1 MGRQRRTCRTTR
13 ELTRGRTP
21 ANDLIILKRKAGPG
35 TVWNTDF
42 VFPSLLVLAVLLVF
56 YFLRPRLPN
65 RLNKAFLMLVI
76 ADIATILTDLLA
88 TKADEQYQS
97 LPIPLVSFLNLLY
110 FTAFIARSLAF
121 FRLTIVLLK
130 LDHPGYSGPKYLMYL
145 VFLISELIVLSSPLT
160 GAVYSVDSTGYHR
173 GPLYAVLAVSSFFFL
188 IMGIILLVR
197 YRKRIRRS
205 TLVSALA
212 YHAILIA
219 GNAARILFPQY
230 LIMNV
235 FCLLAILVIFLA
247 FENPDLYITDRG
259 PAFNTRAFTDWLDDP
274 LHRKG
279 KRILG
284 FAIRNYNDE
293 RSMYGGTQMDQGLNL
308 IIMYLVRQFPQFLLF
323 YLRGGN
329 FALAGAEGADWEEV
343 RRVISERF
351 RSPWQAEG
359 ADLYLSATYVEIG
372 LSGRTETS
380 DRIVNT
386 LIYALDEAGESRDV
400 EQTLMTEEALEEIQR
415 QIEVKR
421 WVDKALEDNAVEV
434 FLQPIVESGT
444 KQTVAA
450 EALARIRDDS
460 GKLIPPGLFIPVAE
474 KNGSINL
481 LGEQV
486 LRKVCAFVSAHSLQA
501 AGLRW
506 INVNLS
512 PIQCM
517 HSNLPVL
524 FSSILKEYGVPA
536 EQIHLEITEESMINY
551 VKQEQQ
557 IEDLLKCGFQISLDD
572 YGSGFSNLHQVKK
585 FSFSNIKLDMKIVWD
600 YIRDRDALLPALVQA
615 FRQMGFSI
623 TAEGVET
630 QEAADAM
637 AGIGCDYLQGYYF
650 SRPMPMD
657 EFADKFIPR

>member
-1 MGRQRRTCRTTR
+1 M
-13 ELTRGRTP
+13 
-21 ANDLIILKRKAGPG
+21 
-35 TVWNTDF
+35 WNTDF

-65 RLNKAFLMLVI
+65 RLNKAFLVLI
-76 ADIATILTDLLA
+76 ITDIATVLADVLA
-88 TKADEQYQS
+88 TSADIHYQS
-97 LPIPLVSFLNLLY
+97 LSVSLVSFLNLLY
-110 FTAFIARSLAF
+110 FAAFIARSLAF
-121 FRLTIVLLK
+121 FRLIIVLLK
-130 LDHPGYSGPKYLMYL
+130 LDHSGYSGKKYLMYL
-145 VFLISELIVLSSPLT
+145 VFLVSEVIVLSSPLT
-160 GAVYSVDSTGYHR
+160 GAVYSVDSAGYHR
-173 GPLYAVLAVSSFFFL
+173 GPLYDVLAVNSFFFQ

-197 YRKRIRRS
+197 FRRRVRRS
-205 TLVSALA
+205 TLISGLA

-219 GNAARILFPQY
+219 GSTARILFPQY

-235 FCLLAILVIFLA
+235 FCLLAILVIFLS
-247 FENPDLYITDRG
+247 FQNPDLYITDRG

-308 IIMYLVRQFPQFLLF
+308 IIMYLVKQFPQFLLF

-329 FALAGAEGADWEEV
+329 FAFAGADGADWEEI
-343 RRVISERF
+343 RRAITERF

-359 ADLYLSATYVEIG
+359 VDLYLSVTYVEIP
-372 LSGRTETS
+372 LSVRTDTA

-386 LIYALDEAGESRDV
+386 LIYALDEAGESRDI
-400 EQTLMTEEALEEIQR
+400 EQTLMTEETLEEINR

-421 WVDKALEDNAVEV
+421 WLDKALENDAVEV

-444 KQTVAA
+444 NRTVAA

-474 KNGSINL
+474 KNGSINM

-486 LRKVCAFVSAHSLQA
+486 LRKVCAFIRTHSLQD
-501 AGLRW
+501 AGFRW

-517 HSNLPVL
+517 HSNLPGL
-524 FSSILKEYGVPA
+524 CSSILKEYGVPA
-536 EQIHLEITEESMINY
+536 SQIHLEITEESMINY

-557 IEDLLKCGFQISLDD
+557 IEDLLDIGFQISLDD

-585 FSFSNIKLDMKIVWD
+585 FSFSNIKLDMNIVWD

-623 TAEGVET
+623 TAEGIET
-630 QEAADAM
+630 QEMADAM
-637 AGIGCDYLQGYYF
+637 AGIGCDYLQGYCF
-650 SRPMPMD
+650 SKPLPMD
-657 EFADKFIPR
+657 AFAEKYMSGYSVKDR

>member
-1 MGRQRRTCRTTR
+1 M
-13 ELTRGRTP
+13 
-21 ANDLIILKRKAGPG
+21 
-35 TVWNTDF
+35 WNTEF
-42 VFPSLLVLAVLLVF
+42 VLPSLLVLAVLLLF
-56 YFLRPRLPN
+56 YFLRPQLPN
-65 RLNKAFLMLVI
+65 RLNKAFLMLVLT
-76 ADIATILTDLLA
+76 DIATILADILA
-88 TKADEQYQS
+88 TRADNHYQS
-97 LPIPLVSFLNLLY
+97 FSIPLLSFLNLLY
-110 FTAFIARSLAF
+110 FAAFVARSLMF

-130 LDHPGYSGPKYLMYL
+130 LDHAGYSGKKFLMYL
-145 VFLISELIVLSSPLT
+145 VFLASEGIVLSSPLT
-160 GAVYSVDSTGYHR
+160 GAVYSVDSAGYHR
-173 GPLYAVLAVSSFFFL
+173 GPLYAVLAVNSFFFL

-197 YRKRIRRS
+197 FRRRIRKS
-205 TLVSALA
+205 MLISALA

-219 GNAARILFPQY
+219 GSAARILFPQY

-235 FCLLAILVIFLA
+235 FCLLAILVIYLA

-259 PAFNTRAFTDWLDDP
+259 PAFNTRAFTDWLEDP
-274 LHRKG
+274 LHRKD
-279 KRILG
+279 KRVLG

-308 IIMYLVRQFPQFLLF
+308 IIMYLVKQFPQFLLF

-329 FALAGAEGADWEEV
+329 FALAGADGADWEEI
-343 RRVISERF
+343 RREITERF

-359 ADLYLSATYVEIG
+359 VDLYLSATYVEIS
-372 LSGRTETS
+372 LTGRTEPA

-400 EQTLMTEEALEEIQR
+400 EQTLMTEETLQEINR

-421 WVDKALEDNAVEV
+421 WLDKALEDDAVEV
-434 FLQPIVESGT
+434 FLQPIVESRT

-450 EALARIRDDS
+450 EALARIRDDD
-460 GKLIPPGLFIPVAE
+460 GKLIAPGLFVPVAE
-474 KNGSINL
+474 KNGSINT

-486 LRKVCAFVSAHSLQA
+486 LRKVCGFIRTHSLQD
-501 AGLRW
+501 AGFRW

-517 HSNLPVL
+517 HSNLPRL
-524 FSSILKEYGVPA
+524 FSSVLKEYGVPA
-536 EQIHLEITEESMINY
+536 AQIHLEITEESMINY
-551 VKQEQQ
+551 AKQEQQ
-557 IEDLLKCGFQISLDD
+557 IEDLLDFGFQISLDD

-585 FSFSNIKLDMKIVWD
+585 FSFSNIKLDMNIVWD

-630 QEAADAM
+630 QETADEM
-637 AGIGCDYLQGYYF
+637 SGIGCDYLQGYYF
-650 SRPMPMD
+650 SRPLPMD
-657 EFADKFIPR
+657 EFAEKYMHGHTGEGKHPPAGLSGEFGS

>member
-1 MGRQRRTCRTTR
+1 M
-13 ELTRGRTP
+13 
-21 ANDLIILKRKAGPG
+21 
-35 TVWNTDF
+35 WNTDF
-42 VFPSLLVLAVLLVF
+42 VFPSLLVLAVLLAF
-56 YFLRPRLPN
+56 YFFRPRLPN
-65 RLNKAFLMLVI
+65 RLNKAFLVLVI
-76 ADIATILTDLLA
+76 TDIATIVTDILA
-88 TKADEQYQS
+88 TKADDQYQS
-97 LPIPLVSFLNLLY
+97 FPVPLVSFLNLLY
-110 FTAFIARSLAF
+110 FAAFVARALAF
-121 FRLTIVLLK
+121 FRLAIVLLK
-130 LDHPGYSGPKYLMYL
+130 LDHAGYSRQKYLIYL
-145 VFLISELIVLSSPLT
+145 VFLISEAIVFSSPLT
-160 GAVYSVDSTGYHR
+160 GAVYTVDSAGYHR
-173 GPLYAVLAVSSFFFL
+173 GPLYQILAVNSFFFL

-197 YRKRIRRS
+197 FRRRIRRS
-205 TLVSALA
+205 TLISALA

-235 FCLLAILVIFLA
+235 FCLLAILVIFLS
-247 FENPDLYITDRG
+247 FQNPDLYITDRG

-274 LHRKG
+274 LHRKDM
-279 KRILG
+279 RVLG

-308 IIMYLVRQFPQFLLF
+308 IIMYLVKQFPQFLVF

-329 FALAGAEGADWEEV
+329 FALAGDDGADWEEI

-351 RSPWQAEG
+351 RDPWQAEG

-372 LSGRTETS
+372 LSGRTDTS

-386 LIYALDEAGESRDV
+386 LIYALDEAGESRDI
-400 EQTLMTEEALEEIQR
+400 EQTLMTEEMLEEIHR

-421 WVDKALEDNAVEV
+421 WLDKALEDDAVEV
-434 FLQPIVESGT
+434 FLQPIAESRT
-444 KQTVAA
+444 NRTVAA
-450 EALARIRDDS
+450 EALARIRDGD
-460 GKLIPPGLFIPVAE
+460 GKLIAPGLFIPVAE

-486 LRKVCAFVSAHSLQA
+486 LRKVCAFISAHSLRD
-501 AGLRW
+501 AGIRW

-517 HSNLPVL
+517 HSSLPGL

-536 EQIHLEITEESMINY
+536 AQIHLEITEECMINY
-551 VKQEQQ
+551 VKQEQR
-557 IEDLLKCGFQISLDD
+557 IEDLRNCGFQISLDD

-585 FSFSNIKLDMKIVWD
+585 FSFSNIKLDMNIVWD

-630 QEAADAM
+630 QEMAEAM

-650 SRPMPMD
+650 SKPVPMD
-657 EFADKFIPR
+657 EFAEKYMRG

>member
-1 MGRQRRTCRTTR
+1 M
-13 ELTRGRTP
+13 
-21 ANDLIILKRKAGPG
+21 
-35 TVWNTDF
+35 WNTDF

-65 RLNKAFLMLVI
+65 RLNKAFLVLI
-76 ADIATILTDLLA
+76 ITDIATVLADVLA
-88 TKADEQYQS
+88 TSADIHYQS
-97 LPIPLVSFLNLLY
+97 LSVSLVSFLNLLY
-110 FTAFIARSLAF
+110 FAAFIARSLAF
-121 FRLTIVLLK
+121 FRLIIVLLK
-130 LDHPGYSGPKYLMYL
+130 LDHSGYSGKKYLMYL
-145 VFLISELIVLSSPLT
+145 VFLVSEVIVLSSPLT
-160 GAVYSVDSTGYHR
+160 GAVYSVDSAGYHR
-173 GPLYAVLAVSSFFFL
+173 GPLYDVLAVNSFFFQ

-197 YRKRIRRS
+197 FRRRVRRS
-205 TLVSALA
+205 TLISGLA

-219 GNAARILFPQY
+219 GSTARILFPQY

-235 FCLLAILVIFLA
+235 FCLLAILVIFLS
-247 FENPDLYITDRG
+247 FQNPDLYITDRG

-308 IIMYLVRQFPQFLLF
+308 IIMYLVKQFPQFLLF

-329 FALAGAEGADWEEV
+329 FAFAGADGADWEEI
-343 RRVISERF
+343 RRAITERF

-359 ADLYLSATYVEIG
+359 VDLYLSVTYVEIP
-372 LSGRTETS
+372 LSGRTDTA

-386 LIYALDEAGESRDV
+386 LIYALDEAGESRDI
-400 EQTLMTEEALEEIQR
+400 EQTLMTEETLEEINR

-421 WVDKALEDNAVEV
+421 WLDKALENDAVEV

-444 KQTVAA
+444 NRAVAA
-450 EALARIRDDS
+450 EALARIRDDD
-460 GKLIPPGLFIPVAE
+460 GKLIAPGLFIPVAE
-474 KNGSINL
+474 KNGSINM

-486 LRKVCAFVSAHSLQA
+486 LRKVCAFIRTHSLQDS
-501 AGLRW
+501 GFRW

-517 HSNLPVL
+517 HSNLPGL
-524 FSSILKEYGVPA
+524 CSSILKEYGVPA
-536 EQIHLEITEESMINY
+536 SQIHLEITEESMINY

-557 IEDLLKCGFQISLDD
+557 IEDLLDIGFQISLDD

-585 FSFSNIKLDMKIVWD
+585 FSFSNIKLDMNIVWD

-623 TAEGVET
+623 TAEGIET
-630 QEAADAM
+630 REMAEAM
-637 AGIGCDYLQGYYF
+637 ARIGCDYLQGYYF
-650 SRPMPMD
+650 SKPLPMD
-657 EFADKFIPR
+657 EFSGEYMNGHPRKDKQ

>member
-1 MGRQRRTCRTTR
+1 M
-13 ELTRGRTP
+13 
-21 ANDLIILKRKAGPG
+21 
-35 TVWNTDF
+35 WNIDF

-65 RLNKAFLMLVI
+65 RLNKAFLILVI
-76 ADIATILTDLLA
+76 TDIVTIVTDILA
-88 TKADEQYQS
+88 TKADDHYQS
-97 LPIPLVSFLNLLY
+97 LPLPLVSFMNLLY
-110 FTAFIARSLAF
+110 FAAFIARALAF

-130 LDHPGYSGPKYLMYL
+130 LDHTGYSRQKFLMYL
-145 VFLISELIVLSSPLT
+145 VFLISEAIVFSSPLT
-160 GAVYSVDSTGYHR
+160 GAVYTVDGAGYHR
-173 GPLYAVLAVSSFFFL
+173 GPLYVILAVNSFFFL
-188 IMGIILLVR
+188 AMGIILLVR
-197 YRKRIRRS
+197 FRRRIRRS
-205 TLVSALA
+205 TLISALA
-212 YHAILIA
+212 YHVILIA
-219 GNAARILFPQY
+219 GNAARILLPQY

-235 FCLLAILVIFLA
+235 FCLLAILVIFLS

-274 LHRKG
+274 LHRKDT
-279 KRILG
+279 RVLG

-308 IIMYLVRQFPQFLLF
+308 IILYLVKQFPQFLLF

-329 FALAGAEGADWEEV
+329 FALAGADSADWEEI
-343 RRVISERF
+343 RRAISERF
-351 RSPWQAEG
+351 RDPWQAEG

-372 LSGRTETS
+372 LSGRTDTA

-386 LIYALDEAGESRDV
+386 LIYALDEAGESKDI
-400 EQTLMTEEALEEIQR
+400 EQTLMTEETLEEINR

-421 WVDKALEDNAVEV
+421 WLDRALEDDAVEV
-434 FLQPIVESGT
+434 FLQPIAESRT
-444 KQTVAA
+444 NRTVAA
-450 EALARIRDDS
+450 EALARIRDGD
-460 GKLIPPGLFIPVAE
+460 GKLLAPGLFIPVAE

-486 LRKVCAFVSAHSLQA
+486 LRKVCAFISTHSLQD

-517 HSNLPVL
+517 HSNLPGL

-536 EQIHLEITEESMINY
+536 AQIHLEITEESMINY
-551 VKQEQQ
+551 VKQEQR
-557 IEDLLKCGFQISLDD
+557 IEDLRSCGFQISLDD

-585 FSFSNIKLDMKIVWD
+585 SSFSNIKLDMNIVWD

-630 QEAADAM
+630 QEMAEAM

-650 SRPMPMD
+650 SKPVPMD
-657 EFADKFIPR
+657 EFAGKYMRG

>member
-1 MGRQRRTCRTTR
+1 M
-13 ELTRGRTP
+13 
-21 ANDLIILKRKAGPG
+21 
-35 TVWNTDF
+35 WNTDF

-65 RLNKAFLMLVI
+65 RLNKAFLVLI
-76 ADIATILTDLLA
+76 ITDIATVLADVLA
-88 TKADEQYQS
+88 TSADIHYQS
-97 LPIPLVSFLNLLY
+97 LSVSLVSFLNLLY
-110 FTAFIARSLAF
+110 FAAFIVRSLAF
-121 FRLTIVLLK
+121 FRLIIVLLK
-130 LDHPGYSGPKYLMYL
+130 LDHSGYSGKKYLMYL
-145 VFLISELIVLSSPLT
+145 VFLVSEVIVLSSPLT
-160 GAVYSVDSTGYHR
+160 GAVYSVDSAGYHR
-173 GPLYAVLAVSSFFFL
+173 GPLYDVLAVNSFFFQ

-197 YRKRIRRS
+197 FRRRVRRS
-205 TLVSALA
+205 TLISGLA

-219 GNAARILFPQY
+219 GSTARILFPQY

-235 FCLLAILVIFLA
+235 FCLLAILVIFLS
-247 FENPDLYITDRG
+247 FQNPDLYITDRG

-308 IIMYLVRQFPQFLLF
+308 IIMYLVKQFPQFLLF

-329 FALAGAEGADWEEV
+329 FAFAGADGADWEEI
-343 RRVISERF
+343 RRAITERF

-359 ADLYLSATYVEIG
+359 VDLYLSVTYVEIP
-372 LSGRTETS
+372 LSGRTDTA

-386 LIYALDEAGESRDV
+386 LIYALDEAGESRDI
-400 EQTLMTEEALEEIQR
+400 EQTLMTEETLEEINR

-421 WVDKALEDNAVEV
+421 WLDKALENDAVEV

-444 KQTVAA
+444 NRAVAA
-450 EALARIRDDS
+450 EALARIRDDD
-460 GKLIPPGLFIPVAE
+460 GKLIAPGLFIPVAE
-474 KNGSINL
+474 KNGSINM

-486 LRKVCAFVSAHSLQA
+486 LRKVCAFIRTHSLQD
-501 AGLRW
+501 AGFRW

-517 HSNLPVL
+517 HSNLPGL
-524 FSSILKEYGVPA
+524 CSSILKEYGVPA
-536 EQIHLEITEESMINY
+536 SQIHLEITEESMINY

-557 IEDLLKCGFQISLDD
+557 IEDLLDIGFQISLDD

-585 FSFSNIKLDMKIVWD
+585 FSFSNIKLDMNIVWD

-623 TAEGVET
+623 TAEGIET
-630 QEAADAM
+630 QEMAEAM
-637 AGIGCDYLQGYYF
+637 ARIGCDYLQGYYF
-650 SRPMPMD
+650 SKPLPMD
-657 EFADKFIPR
+657 EFSGKYMNGHLRKDKQ

>member
-1 MGRQRRTCRTTR
+1 M
-13 ELTRGRTP
+13 
-21 ANDLIILKRKAGPG
+21 
-35 TVWNTDF
+35 WNTDF
-42 VFPSLLVLAVLLVF
+42 VFPSLLVMAVLLVF

-65 RLNKAFLMLVI
+65 RLNKAFLVLI
-76 ADIATILTDLLA
+76 ITDIATVLADVLA
-88 TKADEQYQS
+88 TSADIHYQS
-97 LPIPLVSFLNLLY
+97 LSVSLVSFLNLLY
-110 FTAFIARSLAF
+110 FAAFIARSLAF
-121 FRLTIVLLK
+121 FRLIIVLLK
-130 LDHPGYSGPKYLMYL
+130 LDHSGYSGKKYLMYL
-145 VFLISELIVLSSPLT
+145 VFLVSEVIVLSSPLT
-160 GAVYSVDSTGYHR
+160 GAVYSVDSAGYHR
-173 GPLYAVLAVSSFFFL
+173 GPLYDVLAVNSFFFQ

-197 YRKRIRRS
+197 FRRRVRRS
-205 TLVSALA
+205 TLISGLA

-219 GNAARILFPQY
+219 GSTARILFPQY

-235 FCLLAILVIFLA
+235 FCLLAILVIFLS
-247 FENPDLYITDRG
+247 FQNPDLYITDRG

-308 IIMYLVRQFPQFLLF
+308 IIMYLVKQFPQFLLF

-329 FALAGAEGADWEEV
+329 FAFAGADGADWEEI
-343 RRVISERF
+343 RRAITERF

-359 ADLYLSATYVEIG
+359 ADLYLSVTYVEIP
-372 LSGRTETS
+372 LSGRTDTA

-386 LIYALDEAGESRDV
+386 LIYALDEAGESRDI
-400 EQTLMTEEALEEIQR
+400 EQTLMTEETLEEINR

-421 WVDKALEDNAVEV
+421 WLDKALENDAVEV

-444 KQTVAA
+444 NRAVAA
-450 EALARIRDDS
+450 EALARIRDDD
-460 GKLIPPGLFIPVAE
+460 GKLIAPGLFIPVAE
-474 KNGSINL
+474 KNGSINM

-486 LRKVCAFVSAHSLQA
+486 LRKVCAFIRTHSLQD
-501 AGLRW
+501 AGFRW

-517 HSNLPVL
+517 HSNLPGL
-524 FSSILKEYGVPA
+524 CSSILKEYGVPA
-536 EQIHLEITEESMINY
+536 SQIHLEITEESMINY

-557 IEDLLKCGFQISLDD
+557 IEDLLDIGFQISLDD

-585 FSFSNIKLDMKIVWD
+585 FSFSNIKLDMNIVWD
-600 YIRDRDALLPALVQA
+600 YIRDRDGLLPALVQA

-623 TAEGVET
+623 TAEGIET
-630 QEAADAM
+630 REMAEAM
-637 AGIGCDYLQGYYF
+637 ARIGCDYLQGYYF
-650 SRPMPMD
+650 SKPLPMD
-657 EFADKFIPR
+657 EFSGEYMNGHPRKDKQ

>member
-1 MGRQRRTCRTTR
+1 M
-13 ELTRGRTP
+13 
-21 ANDLIILKRKAGPG
+21 
-35 TVWNTDF
+35 WNTDF
-42 VFPSLLVLAVLLVF
+42 VFPSLLVLAVLLMF
-56 YFLRPRLPN
+56 FFLRPRLPN
-65 RLNKAFLMLVI
+65 RMNKAFLTLVI
-76 ADIATILTDLLA
+76 TDIVTIITDILA

-97 LPIPLVSFLNLLY
+97 LPVPLVSFLNLLY
-110 FTAFIARSLAF
+110 FAAFIARSLAF

-130 LDHPGYSGPKYLMYL
+130 LDHSGYSGKKYLMYL
-145 VFLISELIVLSSPLT
+145 VFIISEVIVLTSPLT

-173 GPLYAVLAVSSFFFL
+173 GPLYAILAVNSFFFL
-188 IMGIILLVR
+188 IMGSILLVR
-197 YRKRIRRS
+197 YRRRIRRS
-205 TLVSALA
+205 ALVSGLA

-219 GNAARILFPQY
+219 GNTARILFPQY

-274 LHRKG
+274 LHRKD
-279 KRILG
+279 RRVLG

-308 IIMYLVRQFPQFLLF
+308 IIMYLVKQFPQFLLF

-329 FALAGAEGADWEEV
+329 FALAGADSIDWEEI
-343 RRVISERF
+343 RRTISERF
-351 RSPWQAEG
+351 RDPWQAEG

-372 LSGRTETS
+372 LSGRTDTS

-386 LIYALDEAGESRDV
+386 LIYALDEAGESRDI
-400 EQTLMTEEALEEIQR
+400 EQVLMTEETLEEINR

-421 WVDKALEDNAVEV
+421 WLDKALENDAVEV
-434 FLQPIVESGT
+434 FLQPIVESGG
-444 KQTVAA
+444 KQVVAA
-450 EALARIRDDS
+450 EALARIRDGS
-460 GKLIPPGLFIPVAE
+460 GKLIAPGLFIPVAE
-474 KNGSINL
+474 KNGNISI

-486 LRKVCAFVSAHSLQA
+486 LRKVCAFIRDHNLKD
-501 AGLRW
+501 AGFRW

-517 HSNLPVL
+517 HSDLPRI
-524 FSSILKEYGVPA
+524 FTSILKEYGVPA
-536 EQIHLEITEESMINY
+536 AQIHFEITEESIINY
-551 VKQEQQ
+551 AKQEKQ

-585 FSFSNIKLDMKIVWD
+585 FSFSNIKLDMNIVWD

-630 QEAADAM
+630 REMAEAM
-637 AGIGCDYLQGYYF
+637 AGIGCDYLQGYYY
-650 SRPMPMD
+650 SKPLPME
-657 EFADKFIPR
+657 EFAGKYMRG